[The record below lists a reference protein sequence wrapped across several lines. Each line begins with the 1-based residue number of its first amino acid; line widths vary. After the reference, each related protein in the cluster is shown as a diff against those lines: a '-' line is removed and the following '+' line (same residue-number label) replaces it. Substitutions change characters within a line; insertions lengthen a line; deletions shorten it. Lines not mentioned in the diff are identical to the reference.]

1 MSFPDGEATAFVRET
16 GSGALV
22 PPENPQA
29 MADAIVR
36 LAGDAPALAAYRAAG
51 LAAASRFTRDRQA
64 ALMLETLARVAALRG
79 GAVLEPPEV
88 S

>member
-1 MSFPDGEATAFVRET
+1 MLSTALVRET

-29 MADAIVR
+29 MADTIVR
-36 LAGDAPALAAYRAAG
+36 LAGDQPALAAYRTAG

-64 ALMLETLARVAALRG
+64 ALMLETLARVAAARS
-79 GAVLEPPEV
+79 GAALDPPRV